1 MLASFVSALG
11 ATLIKKEGKLQDY
24 KGRLDDRIGVVRLR
38 VKKQSHVVDWDCE
51 VVESLAGGESFVIG
65 TDLAPQLGKVGMGTG
80 VFTDSSSCIYV
91 DSSIDMQIT
100 CRQLW
105 YYSE

>member
-1 MLASFVSALG
+1 MDIYNGVG
-11 ATLIKKEGKLQDY
+11 MDGGVGK
-24 KGRLDDRIGVVRLR
+24 
-38 VKKQSHVVDWDCE
+38 
-51 VVESLAGGESFVIG
+51 
-65 TDLAPQLGKVGMGTG
+65 GMGTG